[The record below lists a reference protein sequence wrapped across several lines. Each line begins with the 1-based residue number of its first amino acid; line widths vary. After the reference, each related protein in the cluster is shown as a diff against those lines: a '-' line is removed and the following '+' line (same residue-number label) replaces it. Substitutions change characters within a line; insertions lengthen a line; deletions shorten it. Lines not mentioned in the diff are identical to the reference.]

1 MGVPSVAAA
10 VAAVAVV
17 TATNGNDNN
26 NNKNSFRGE
35 AVIPRV
41 TVGRSN
47 SSSGP
52 HPLRPLVVVVVV
64 LESVVVAAALEDNS
78 GRAAVATVPAPVLW
92 RQPIW

>member
-26 NNKNSFRGE
+26 NKNSFRGE
-35 AVIPRV
+35 AVIPQV

-52 HPLRPLVVVVVV
+52 HPLRPLVVVV